1 MIYLDNAAS
10 TKIDP
15 IVFAE
20 MLIYLRENY
29 GNASSLHSLG
39 RKSRQAIEH
48 AREQVAK
55 SINAEPNQIFFTSG
69 STESNNWII
78 SNFNHVLCSKV
89 EHHSILNNPKCTPIT
104 FENLANTI
112 YKKHPDLV
120 TCMQVNNET
129 GQIYNIKEMAEIC
142 HKMKVPFYTDSTQAF
157 GHIPIDVKDL
167 NVDGMSLSGHKF
179 HASNGT
185 GILYL
190 KEPDKYK
197 PMLYGGGQ
205 EKHLRA
211 GTENVA
217 GIVGMGKACELHN
230 YNAETDN
237 YLLFLKANLIAF
249 IQNNIPDVMINSPL
263 ETTVSNILNVSFKGV
278 EGESLMLML
287 DRAGIC
293 VSSGSACNS
302 GSLEPSHVLKD
313 MGVPDDY
320 IYGTIR
326 FSFSKFNTL
335 EEIIETE
342 KVLKETVEKLRGN

>member
-48 AREQVAK
+48 AREQVATA
-55 SINAEPNQIFFTSG
+55 INAEPNQIFFTSG

-89 EHHSILNNPKCTPIT
+89 EHHSILNNPKCNPIT
-104 FENLANTI
+104 FDNLANTI
-112 YKKHPDLV
+112 HKQRPDLI
-120 TCMQVNNET
+120 THMYVNNET
-129 GQIYNIKEMAEIC
+129 GQIYNIKEMAEIS
-142 HKMKVPFYTDSTQAF
+142 HKMGIPFHTDAVQAYS
-157 GHIPIDVKDL
+157 HIPVDVVNLNIDSLV
-167 NVDGMSLSGHKF
+167 LSGHKF
-179 HASNGT
+179 HAYGS
-185 GILYL
+185 GIVYL
-190 KEPDKYK
+190 KNPDKFK
-197 PMLYGGGQ
+197 PLLYGGGQ
-205 EKHLRA
+205 EKGLRS

-217 GIVGMGKACELHN
+217 SIVGIAKAMELHN
-230 YNAETDN
+230 YNEETDTKIET
-237 YLLFLKANLIAF
+237 LREHLKAF
-249 IQNNIPDVMINSPL
+249 IVNNIPDVRIN
-263 ETTVSNILNVSFKGV
+263 ETFHRVNNILNVSFKGV

-302 GSLEPSHVLKD
+302 GSLEPSHVLRD

-326 FSFSKFNTL
+326 FSFSEYNTL
-335 EEIIETE
+335 DEIIETE
-342 KVLKETVEKLRGN
+342 NVLKETVEKIRGN